1 MRLKQNL
8 FNSPVRR
15 TALLV
20 LLAALFSLLLVPG
33 VPAVNTGLDPSW
45 QFALTKAHVERMI
58 WGKDVIFTF
67 GPFGYLFFGSLIK
80 ENFFEM
86 QIALYLLRF
95 AWLFLS
101 LQFILKLEK
110 LPLQLF
116 GTFALI
122 LFPTLLSSQG
132 IGSIEIDFILII
144 LLITIDIADI
154 TSEKEIPGTR
164 KNKLYVYGVASAFM
178 LMVKLNFGLLSMACP
193 LIAII
198 ISSFFKWRSS
208 GYPIDSVLKSFAVL
222 NWFLFGFL
230 AGCIAF
236 LNASINDPFLAIL
249 VALIP
254 AIFLFLFSFFSRKDS
269 SHRNPSHN
277 NSITNR
283 LKSYFHSNL
292 QFSKF
297 QFPNVQSPIFVFLIV
312 LCSVIS
318 IIAFQSNVRNFII
331 GSLQITSGYSQSM
344 TVIGPVGELQAGC
357 FLLQIIASL
366 ALVALFVNPESAAVV
381 IPVCLFS
388 LMSFKHGFI
397 RHDGHILAFAT
408 SAPIYIF
415 FLSCFTFKR
424 FNRSLLIVWKF
435 LCYFLFALA
444 ITFLI
449 ALGVPNSSFTQ
460 YYKLNLQ
467 NTFLLFSP
475 ERIAVQAQY
484 LFNPKV
490 AEEKIL
496 GQEVITLAKSKLS
509 PVSLAA
515 NLRNKSVDI
524 LPWSASIVAANDLR
538 NWQPAPIFQ
547 AYAAYTRWLDEKNLA
562 SYQAN
567 PRSRIVYSFR
577 SIDGRHPYFD
587 QPRTTLFL
595 ICNYQPTSRSQ
606 RQEETVEDLGEIE
619 ILRPI
624 QTPICSIDAAQPV
637 GQLTEIAWEKPIDL
651 NNVRATYQNEV
662 GNILLAKIDVQY
674 SLFGKIYSKLF
685 RTPPIELRARYNPN
699 LEVRYRLVPDTA
711 KAGIIVG
718 SLPLNLKSSMRDFM
732 GYESE
737 DKVQEIYFAS
747 SHLSVFKPTISVQFE
762 RIRKQAALPHDF
774 DAQQYLELHEDV
786 KAAGV
791 DPAEHFRTRGF
802 FENRAYK

>member
-1 MRLKQNL
+1 MRLKKNL

-58 WGKDVIFTF
+58 WGKDIIFTF

-86 QIALYLLRF
+86 QIARYLLRF

-154 TSEKEIPGTR
+154 NSEKEISGTR

-198 ISSFFKWRSS
+198 VSSFFKWRNS
-208 GYPIDSVLKSFAVL
+208 GYPINTVLKSFAVL

-230 AGCIAF
+230 AGCVAF

-254 AIFLFLFSFFSRKDS
+254 GIVLFLFSFFARRDS
-269 SHRNPSHN
+269 SHN

-283 LKSYFHSNL
+283 LKSYLHSNL

-297 QFPNVQSPIFVFLIV
+297 QFPNVQSPIFIFLII

-331 GSLQITSGYSQSM
+331 GSLQITSGYNQSM
-344 TVIGPVGELQAGC
+344 TLIGPAGQLQVGF

-397 RHDGHILAFAT
+397 RHDGQINLSFAT

-424 FNRSLLIVWKF
+424 FNRASLIVWKF
-435 LCYFLFALA
+435 LCYFLFTLS

-475 ERIAVQAQY
+475 ERIAAQAQY

-496 GQEVITLAKSKLS
+496 GQEVMTLAKSKLS
-509 PVSLAA
+509 PASLAA
-515 NLRNKSVDI
+515 NLRDKSVDI
-524 LPWSASIVAANDLR
+524 LPWSASIVAANGLR

-567 PRSRIVYSFR
+567 PRSRIIYSFG

-587 QPRTTLFL
+587 QPQTTLFL
-595 ICNYQPTSRSQ
+595 ICHYKPTAPSTR
-606 RQEETVEDLGEIE
+606 RRETVQEIGEVE
-619 ILRPI
+619 ILRPKPTPTCSPDQVEALGQP
-624 QTPICSIDAAQPV
+624 QTVKWEQPIS
-637 GQLTEIAWEKPIDL
+637 L
-651 NNVRATYQNEV
+651 NAVRATYKDEV
-662 GNILLAKIDVQY
+662 GNILLAKIDIKY
-674 SLFGKIYSKLF
+674 SLFGKAYSKLF
-685 RTPPIELRARYNPN
+685 RTPPVSMH
-699 LEVRYRLVPDTA
+699 VRYSQNQEVNYRVVLDTA
-711 KAGIIVG
+711 KSGLMIG
-718 SLPLNLKSSMRDFM
+718 SLPQDLQSSIREFV
-732 GYESE
+732 GYESQN
-737 DKVQEIYFAS
+737 KVQSIFFS
-747 SHLSVFKPTISVQFE
+747 SPHLSVFQPDISIQFE
-762 RIRKQAALPHDF
+762 RLRKRAELPSDF
-774 DAQQYLELHEDV
+774 DAQRYLQLHPDV
-786 KAAGV
+786 KAAGI
-791 DPAEHFRTRGF
+791 DPEEHFQTWGF